1 LRIRSDD
8 NPKRRITLPKG
19 RLMPLKV
26 TLLGA
31 VCALAFTGAAQA
43 KGWYIGLEAGASSIA
58 DTDADFGSTTGGV
71 TTFAYSPV
79 GRFDDGWAVVA
90 TLGYALHG
98 WRIEGEL
105 AWRSNDK
112 DQFTTPALPST
123 GSLDELTAMYNM
135 TYELPLG
142 GGVGVSLGGG
152 AGLDYAMLEI
162 AGLDDTDLNFAYQGI
177 AGIHVAVSDSTEL
190 TLAYR
195 YLVVLDPQFEERS
208 DPGFVIRFDDFTKH
222 ALTLGVRYTFA
233 P

>member
-1 LRIRSDD
+1 
-8 NPKRRITLPKG
+8 
-19 RLMPLKV
+19 MPLKV

-31 VCALAFTGAAQA
+31 VCALALTGTAQA
-43 KGWYIGLEAGASSIA
+43 KGWYVGLEAGASSIA
-58 DTDADFGSTTGGV
+58 DTDVDFRSTSAGL
-71 TTFAYSPV
+71 TTFAYDPV
-79 GRFDDGWAVVA
+79 GRFDDGWAVIA
-90 TLGYALHG
+90 TMGYALHG

-142 GGVGVSLGGG
+142 GGVGVSFGGG
-152 AGLDYAMLEI
+152 AGLDYAMLDI
-162 AGLDDTDLNFAYQGI
+162 AGLSDADLNIAVQGI
-177 AGIHVAVSDSTEL
+177 AGINYAIGTSTEL

-195 YLVVLDPQFEERS
+195 YLRVLDPEFEERS
-208 DPGFVIRFDDFTKH
+208 DPGFVIRFDNFTKH
-222 ALTLGVRYTFA
+222 TLTLGVRYTFA

>member
-1 LRIRSDD
+1 
-8 NPKRRITLPKG
+8 
-19 RLMPLKV
+19 MPLKV

-31 VCALAFTGAAQA
+31 VCALALTGTAQA

-58 DTDADFGSTTGGV
+58 DTDADFRSTSGGL
-71 TTFAYSPV
+71 TTFAYDPV
-79 GRFDDGWAVVA
+79 GRFDDGWAVIA
-90 TLGYALHG
+90 TMGYALHG

-142 GGVGVSLGGG
+142 DGLGVSLGGG
-152 AGLDYAMLEI
+152 AGLDYAMLDI
-162 AGLDDTDLNFAYQGI
+162 AGLDDADLNIAIQGI
-177 AGIHVAVSDSTEL
+177 AGINYAISESTEL

-195 YLVVLDPQFEERS
+195 YLHVLDPEFEERS
-208 DPGFVIRFDDFTKH
+208 DPGFVIRFDNFTKH
-222 ALTLGVRYTFA
+222 ALTLGVRYTYA